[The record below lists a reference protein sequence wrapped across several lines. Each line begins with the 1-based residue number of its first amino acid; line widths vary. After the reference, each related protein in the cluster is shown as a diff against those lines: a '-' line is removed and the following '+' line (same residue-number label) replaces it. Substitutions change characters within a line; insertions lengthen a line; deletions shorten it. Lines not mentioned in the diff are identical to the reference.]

1 MKRLNLYFAL
11 VLAFVLAACANLGV
25 QSPATFNQKVLA
37 AHATVTA
44 IANSASTL
52 RAAGKLSD
60 ADRDNVVAS
69 LRSAEAGIDIATMT
83 YKTNAQA
90 GADKLAAT
98 ITVLTALQT
107 YLATKGTQ

>member
-52 RAAGKLSD
+52 
-60 ADRDNVVAS
+60 
-69 LRSAEAGIDIATMT
+69 
-83 YKTNAQA
+83 
-90 GADKLAAT
+90 
-98 ITVLTALQT
+98 
-107 YLATKGTQ
+107 